1 MSGRLI
7 GSTMAL
13 AVVVSLATVCS
24 GQVTTGTIVGT
35 VRDASGAVI
44 PSAKVT
50 ITNLEKGTSLVYQT
64 DQTGLYRAP
73 FLIPGTYS
81 VTVAKPGFRTVVRTG
96 ITLQVDQQATIDF
109 TLTVGAVSQQVSVT
123 AAAPLVESQSSSLGQ
138 VITQPQVENLPLNGR
153 DWGDLVYLV
162 SGVTPGEQ
170 GQDLGG
176 FSTFNPRGTSSF
188 EAEGGQENGNAWLID
203 GIVDDEYSF
212 DTTMIKPSI
221 ESIQEFKVLT
231 GTFSAEFGGGPGVVS
246 ASTRSGSNQF
256 HGSAMD
262 FLRNTA
268 LNARNYFAAPN
279 QPKPPFIRNQFEAT
293 LGGPVIIPK
302 VYNGH
307 NHTFMFLD
315 YYGER
320 QIQGISN
327 VNTVP
332 TMAARQGDFSQYTD
346 PSGNLIPIYNPLTT
360 TLVNGQPVREQFAGN
375 MIPSGLINPVGLRVA
390 SIYPLPNA
398 PGNFLNYFDTA
409 DRTIDDNGGNV
420 RVDHIFG
427 PKDTFF
433 ARFSYEQYDLTA
445 PQGESACCL
454 PSNPAQAKEYDL
466 GPYVSGLQETSLNA
480 NGLSVNETHIFSPN
494 VVNEFRAGYARMNTV
509 SFGSDYGHYP
519 DNGLGIQNVN
529 ISPLTSGLSNL
540 WPQGFT
546 GLGGGPD
553 WLPAHPLD
561 TTSQIG
567 DDLSWVKGSH
577 QLKFGFRGVHIDD
590 MQLANEETR
599 GDIYFNNNFTN
610 NPANPTAESGSGIA
624 TLLLGY
630 STSGTRG
637 FLDNGPFYLSAN
649 QYSAYVQDDWK
660 ASSRLTLNLGV
671 RYDILRPPFELH
683 NRLVNFDPSTDT
695 MIYAGVNGV
704 SSRGNLQTRYGNFG
718 PRIGFALDPTGSG
731 KTAIRGGF
739 GVVYFS
745 LPNSASEEL
754 PVNVPWLVSQGY
766 APDEYPLGSQMSSVP
781 TIADPFG
788 PPVAVQPITTA
799 QLNAANPY
807 VNAQNFSN
815 LTPYMESYS
824 LDAQR
829 QITPSLLFQVGYQGS
844 RGIHLLE
851 SGNLNEVEPGPGP
864 LSSRRLIQSL
874 NNVTTVYYMFNGNMS
889 NYNSLQVKVQRNFS
903 HGMQFLL
910 NYTYE
915 KSLDYNGSE
924 ASGDGMVY
932 GPQTITDMKAAYG
945 LSGFDHAQVLVG
957 NWIYH
962 LPFGPGH
969 RLVSQGPL
977 SRVVGGWEFDGIG
990 TLYTGYPFSVQ
1001 LATGVTNGAASWPN
1015 RICSGKLA
1023 HPDPSAW
1030 FNTSCFVPPPTNT
1043 YGNVSRTPLF
1053 GPGTINFDTALA
1065 KNFKLTERFNLAFR
1079 AEAFNTF
1086 NTPNFAMYVNGDWG
1100 LIGLPDANA
1109 ITGTFID
1116 NREFELSLKLT
1127 F

>member
-1 MSGRLI
+1 MSRRLLVFAMVLGVAI
-7 GSTMAL
+7 SL
-13 AVVVSLATVCS
+13 SAVCWA
-24 GQVTTGTIVGT
+24 QVTSGTILGA
-35 VRDASGAVI
+35 VRDTSGAVV
-44 PSAKVT
+44 PGAKVT
-50 ITNLEKGTSLVYQT
+50 VTNVEKGTSLVYQT

-73 FLIPGTYS
+73 FLIPGIYS
-81 VTVAKPGFRTVVRTG
+81 VRVEKPGFRAAVRNG
-96 ITLQVDQQATIDF
+96 ITLQVDQQATINF
-109 TLTVGAVSQQVSVT
+109 MLSVGAVSQQVSVT

-138 VITQPQVENLPLNGR
+138 VITKNQVEDLPLNGR

-170 GQDLGG
+170 GEDLGG

-203 GIVDDEYSF
+203 GIVDNEYSF

-231 GTFSAEFGGGPGVVS
+231 GTFSAEFGDGPGVVI
-246 ASTRSGSNQF
+246 ASTRSGTNQF

-279 QPKPPFIRNQFEAT
+279 QPNPPFIRNQFEAT
-293 LGGPVIIPK
+293 LGGPVIIPT

-307 NHTFMFLD
+307 NHTFVFLD

-332 TMAARQGDFSQYTD
+332 TLAARQGDFSQYTD

-360 TLVNGQPVREQFAGN
+360 TLANGQPVRQQFAGN
-375 MIPSGLINPVGLRVA
+375 IIPPDLINPVGLRVA

-420 RVDHIFG
+420 RVDHVFG

-433 ARFSYEQYDLTA
+433 ARFSYERYDLTA

-454 PSNPAQAKEYDL
+454 PSNPTQAKEYDL
-466 GPYVSGLQETSLNA
+466 GPWVSGLQETSLNA

-494 VVNEFRAGYARMNTV
+494 VVNEFRTGYARMNTV
-509 SFGSDYGHYP
+509 SFGSDYGDYP

-567 DDLSWVKGSH
+567 DDLSWVKGRH
-577 QLKFGFRGVHIDD
+577 QFKFGFRGVHIDD

-599 GDIYFNNNFTN
+599 GDIYFEDNFTN
-610 NPANPTAESGSGIA
+610 NPANPCAESGSGIA

-637 FLDNGPFYLSAN
+637 FLDQGPFYLSAN
-649 QYSAYVQDDWK
+649 WYSGYVQDNWK
-660 ASSRLTLNLGV
+660 ATSRLTLNLGL
-671 RYDILRPPFELH
+671 RYDIFDPPHELH

-695 MIYAGVNGV
+695 LIYAGVNGV
-704 SSRGNLQTRYGNFG
+704 SSVGDLQTRYGNFQ

-739 GVVYFS
+739 GIISFP

-788 PPVAVQPITTA
+788 PPVAVQPLTTA

-807 VNAQNFSN
+807 VQAQNFSN

-824 LDAQR
+824 LSVQH
-829 QITPSLLFQVGYQGS
+829 QLTPGLLFQVGYQGS

-851 SGNLNEVEPGPGP
+851 SGNLNEVEPGPGS
-864 LSSRRLIQSL
+864 LASRRLIPSL
-874 NNVTTVYYMFNGNMS
+874 GNVTTVYYMFNGNMS
-889 NYNSLQVKVQRNFS
+889 NYNSLQVKLQKNFS

-915 KSLDYNGSE
+915 KSLDYSGSE
-924 ASGDGMVY
+924 ASGNGTVY
-932 GPQTITDMKAAYG
+932 GPQTMTDRKAAYA
-945 LSGFDHAQVLVG
+945 LSGFDHTQVLVG
-957 NWIYH
+957 NWIYR

-969 RLVSQGPL
+969 RFVNQGPL

-990 TLYTGYPFSVQ
+990 TLYTGYPFSVE

-1015 RICSGKLA
+1015 RICSGKLGS
-1023 HPDPSAW
+1023 PDPSAW

-1100 LIGLPDANA
+1100 LIGLPDANT